1 MAYVSS
7 TKDTD
12 VFEKVYWLGKEI
24 AFAMEENDLDW
35 GAWVYDDMAVAM
47 HEDYDGATR
56 YFEMSLSGDDD
67 VIQTILRDISRK
79 MTEYERCSHVHDCCG
94 CSFFSGLRGTRLY
107 PTGDTYI
114 LKETWGRNV

>member
-24 AFAMEENDLDW
+24 AFAMEENDLEW

-47 HEDYDGATR
+47 HEDYDGTTR
-56 YFEMSLSGDDD
+56 YFEMSLSGDEDT
-67 VIQTILRDISRK
+67 IQTILRDISRK
-79 MTEYERCSHVHDCCG
+79 MAEYERCGHVYDCCG
-94 CSFFSGLRGTRLY
+94 CLFFSALRGTKLY
-107 PTGDTYI
+107 PHADTYI